1 MFDREQKNDA
11 FESYESYMEYLF
23 ACVNEGISRCLER
36 LKEVY
41 ATGRG
46 ITKMSSIRIWR
57 SPTTPAG
64 RN

>member
-41 ATGRG
+41 ATGQE
-46 ITKMSSIRIWR
+46 I
-57 SPTTPAG
+57 G
-64 RN
+64 RAHV

>member
-41 ATGRG
+41 ATGQG
-46 ITKMSSIRIWR
+46 DYKIRIWR